1 MIENILLATDKSK
14 VTVYDS
20 DITLNKKYKISARP
34 NKKDKFMHGIGLKN
48 IKDTVYKYNGEIKI
62 EFDDDKFVIKFIF
75 SLKN

>member
-1 MIENILLATDKSK
+1 MGRP
-14 VTVYDS
+14 VTFSYWLFLFFVK
-20 DITLNKKYKISARP
+20 IVLNKTWKIFT